1 MGTHF
6 SFNSTSPKSHCT
18 YIIKIFRGILQINVY
33 NILDGQG
40 GVPMS
45 DSDKNDS
52 DKVIELIKSRTD
64 EGMKLLHEKYSG
76 LMHYI
81 VSGILENKNDVEE
94 CISDICMKVW
104 NSIESYSVQKSK
116 FSTWLTVIAR
126 NTALNYLRKNTGH
139 EELNEENA
147 VHSSPEDDVLRREQ
161 AEELKRA
168 ISFLSVDEQHIFYRK
183 YYYLQQTAQ
192 IAAELGM
199 TNRSV
204 EGKLYRIRK
213 KLQTKLGGIQ

>member
-1 MGTHF
+1 
-6 SFNSTSPKSHCT
+6 
-18 YIIKIFRGILQINVY
+18 
-33 NILDGQG
+33 
-40 GVPMS
+40 MS